1 MEVLIFHSDILK
13 HISKSSRQSQTR
25 IRGYIELL
33 KKYGHELRMPFSKQV
48 DRNLFELRLKGE
60 NETRI
65 MYCFYDNK
73 AFLLHIFAKKSKK
86 TPIKDLETAQQR
98 RKHLTGT

>member
-1 MEVLIFHSDILK
+1 MEVLIFHSEILK
-13 HISKSSRQSQTR
+13 YISKSSRQSQTR

-33 KKYGHELRMPFSKQV
+33 KRYGHELRMPFSKQV

-65 MYCFYDNK
+65 MYCFHDNK
-73 AFLLHIFAKKSKK
+73 VFLLHIFAKKSKK
-86 TPIKDLETAQQR
+86 TPIKDLETAQKR
-98 RKHLTGT
+98 RKQLTGT